1 MFLKSSHFF
10 SKLKG
15 RNLFLISPLFIL
27 ASCGGGDDSLSD
39 EFYSDTTIISGLY
52 PTLSEE
58 IVPIMEQ
65 LEMCTTSDT
74 VLALPPCTHEFF
86 RIFNYRPGKKLTD
99 GFIVEMIPGLFG
111 APVHQIV
118 IVENYMGKYQII
130 NQYFGHLLEM
140 RTTPSGFN
148 DLLIGYTDP
157 DIGVVGIKHIWQ
169 GTKYDIVDVEEIDGH
184 RVKTEFKD
192 SINNVFLPA
201 FSAGH

>member
-1 MFLKSSHFF
+1 MFLKSVKIIF
-10 SKLKG
+10 SINR
-15 RNLFLISPLFIL
+15 RNLFLISPIFLFVTC
-27 ASCGGGDDSLSD
+27 SGNGDSMSD
-39 EFYSDTTIISGLY
+39 EFYSDTIIISGAY
-52 PTLSEE
+52 PKLSDE
-58 IVPIMEQ
+58 IVPIIEQ

-74 VLALPPCTHEFF
+74 VLSLPPCTNEFF
-86 RIFNYRPGKKLTD
+86 RIFNYRPTKKLTD

-118 IVENYMGKYQII
+118 IIENYMGKYQII

-184 RVKTEFKD
+184 LVKIEFKD

>member
-1 MFLKSSHFF
+1 MQNKKFLFF
-10 SKLKG
+10 AT
-15 RNLFLISPLFIL
+15 LIFIL
-27 ASCGGGDDSLSD
+27 SSCDGNKDSESEL
-39 EFYSDTTIISGLY
+39 FYSDTTIISGAY
-52 PTLSEE
+52 PKLDDEV
-58 IVPIMEQ
+58 ILIMEQ

-74 VLALPPCTHEFF
+74 VLTIPPCTNEFF
-86 RIFNYRPGKKLTD
+86 RIFKYRPSKLLTE

-118 IVENYMGKYQII
+118 IVENYLGKYQII

-157 DIGVVGIKHIWQ
+157 DIGVVGIKHVWQ

-184 RVKTEFKD
+184 LVKAEFKD
-192 SINNVFLPA
+192 SINAIFLPA